1 MIGRTAVRG
10 LGSGA
15 DVHIG
20 GYDNDVIAKG

>member
-10 LGSGA
+10 VVAAA

-20 GYDNDVIAKG
+20 GHDNDVIAKG